1 MNQEKFYTVNT
12 LAERLAVQPLTI
24 YRLVGQGKIQAVR
37 VGRTIRFE
45 PSAVEAFLESVRVGP
60 EGLKAGKTEGR
71 KS

>member
-1 MNQEKFYTVNT
+1 MNQEKFYTVKT

-37 VGRTIRFE
+37 VGRTIRCE